1 MKFMYAG
8 SLMETRYDVGDT
20 IQGSQINEEA
30 DYRVIN
36 VEIDSDTGGV
46 GYDLEE
52 IKTDVDR
59 LFLDENEIE

>member
-8 SLMETRYDVGDT
+8 SLMETRFSVGDT
-20 IQGSQINEEA
+20 IKGGQINEEA
-30 DYRVIN
+30 DYRVID

-52 IKTDVDR
+52 IKPDVDR
-59 LFLDENEIE
+59 IFLDENEIE